1 MKVLLT
7 KDKNRRNQYLLFEK
21 KRRILK
27 SIINNLEIPK
37 SLRYAIYKKLI
48 NLPTNTSK
56 LKIKQ
61 RCVISNRSKAVY
73 KKFRMSRIVFRD
85 LASNGQLM
93 GVKKASW

>member
-1 MKVLLT
+1 MKILLT

-27 SIINNLEIPK
+27 SIINNLDLPK
-37 SLRYAIYKKLI
+37 NIRYSIYKRLI
-48 NLPTNTSK
+48 SLPSNTSK
-56 LKIKQ
+56 LKMKH
-61 RCVISNRSKAVY
+61 RCVISNRSKSVY
-73 KKFRMSRIVFRD
+73 RKFRMSRIVFRD